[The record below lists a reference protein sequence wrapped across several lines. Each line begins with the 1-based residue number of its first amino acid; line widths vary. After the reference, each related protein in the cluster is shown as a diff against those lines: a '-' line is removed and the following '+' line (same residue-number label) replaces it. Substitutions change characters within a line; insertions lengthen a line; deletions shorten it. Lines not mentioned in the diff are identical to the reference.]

1 MIDAL
6 RIKYIFLFSLDPPRL
21 PENLTRHKD
30 VIENNP
36 IVLLCPAAGTP
47 TPLIT
52 WYKDDVLITGDQL
65 GFVILEDGSLQVS
78 DSEAADSGVYRCV
91 AENDAGRVDHDVELK
106 VLGKLLTQLKF
117 IQLSPVV
124 QNLTKSLS
132 NMALKF
138 VVTYGKYI
146 DIFC

>member
-1 MIDAL
+1 MVI
-6 RIKYIFLFSLDPPRL
+6 IFKKIAIILFLADPPRL
-21 PENLTRHKD
+21 PENLTEYD
-30 VIENNP
+30 EVIENNP

-91 AENDAGRVDHDVELK
+91 AENDAGKVEHEVDLK
-106 VLGKLLTQLKF
+106 VLGKWLL
-117 IQLSPVV
+117 
-124 QNLTKSLS
+124 
-132 NMALKF
+132 AL
-138 VVTYGKYI
+138 
-146 DIFC
+146 